1 MDSILDYFISL
12 QESEPT
18 ELPERAIE
26 RWNKRADFW
35 EDARKKKEKGDE
47 RVISAI
53 NYLDSKGLLEKNYD
67 VADIGC
73 GPGRFAA
80 AFAKYV
86 HKVVGLDISDKMVK
100 HGMEHIQ
107 NEGLNNAI
115 LYTCNFQTLDID
127 KSGYT
132 HAFDLVFSSMTPAI
146 HNMDGL
152 IKSMEMSRAWCCN
165 ITHLDRRNSLREQIL
180 QEVFGKQ
187 TAPQWNGRWFFSLF
201 NILFLLGYNPETSYE
216 KLHRETWVTPDEH
229 YIDFLMEHM
238 LPSEEHTQ
246 ENANKIMQWIQ
257 SHLNKDGQIKEITDS
272 TYGRILWDV
281 RNKTIRPDYRTI
293 IK

>member
-1 MDSILDYFISL
+1 MGRRT
-12 QESEPT
+12 Q
-18 ELPERAIE
+18 
-26 RWNKRADFW
+26 
-35 EDARKKKEKGDE
+35 KKEKGDE

-53 NYLDSKGLLEKNYD
+53 NYLDSKGLLEKIMMSQILD
-67 VADIGC
+67 AVPDGLLLH
-73 GPGRFAA
+73 
-80 AFAKYV
+80 FAKYV

-165 ITHLDRRNSLREQIL
+165 ITHLDRRNSLR
-180 QEVFGKQ
+180 
-187 TAPQWNGRWFFSLF
+187 NR
-201 NILFLLGYNPETSYE
+201 SYR
-216 KLHRETWVTPDEH
+216 KYL
-229 YIDFLMEHM
+229 
-238 LPSEEHTQ
+238 
-246 ENANKIMQWIQ
+246 ANKQHPNGMGDGFLSFQYIISAWI
-257 SHLNKDGQIKEITDS
+257 
-272 TYGRILWDV
+272 
-281 RNKTIRPDYRTI
+281 
-293 IK
+293 

>member
-12 QESEPT
+12 QESEPA

-86 HKVVGLDISDKMVK
+86 HKVVGQSGKSVREIASQVNCGKSTVSRIIQRSKEAKDMAVPSVPPSQPTTSGTMGQDGTVGTIREVK
-100 HGMEHIQ
+100 QAE
-107 NEGLNNAI
+107 
-115 LYTCNFQTLDID
+115 
-127 KSGYT
+127 
-132 HAFDLVFSSMTPAI
+132 
-146 HNMDGL
+146 
-152 IKSMEMSRAWCCN
+152 
-165 ITHLDRRNSLREQIL
+165 
-180 QEVFGKQ
+180 
-187 TAPQWNGRWFFSLF
+187 LF
-201 NILFLLGYNPETSYE
+201 AG
-216 KLHRETWVTPDEH
+216 
-229 YIDFLMEHM
+229 
-238 LPSEEHTQ
+238 Q
-246 ENANKIMQWIQ
+246 ENGEDK
-257 SHLNKDGQIKEITDS
+257 
-272 TYGRILWDV
+272 
-281 RNKTIRPDYRTI
+281 P
-293 IK
+293 

>member
-12 QESEPT
+12 QESEPA

-216 KLHRETWVTPDEH
+216 KGSIPKFV
-229 YIDFLMEHM
+229 
-238 LPSEEHTQ
+238 
-246 ENANKIMQWIQ
+246 
-257 SHLNKDGQIKEITDS
+257 
-272 TYGRILWDV
+272 
-281 RNKTIRPDYRTI
+281 
-293 IK
+293 

>member
-12 QESEPT
+12 QESEPA

-86 HKVVGLDISDKMVK
+86 HKVVGLDISDKW
-100 HGMEHIQ
+100 
-107 NEGLNNAI
+107 LN
-115 LYTCNFQTLDID
+115 T
-127 KSGYT
+127 
-132 HAFDLVFSSMTPAI
+132 
-146 HNMDGL
+146 
-152 IKSMEMSRAWCCN
+152 EWN
-165 ITHLDRRNSLREQIL
+165 IS
-180 QEVFGKQ
+180 KMK
-187 TAPQWNGRWFFSLF
+187 A
-201 NILFLLGYNPETSYE
+201 
-216 KLHRETWVTPDEH
+216 
-229 YIDFLMEHM
+229 
-238 LPSEEHTQ
+238 
-246 ENANKIMQWIQ
+246 
-257 SHLNKDGQIKEITDS
+257 
-272 TYGRILWDV
+272 
-281 RNKTIRPDYRTI
+281 
-293 IK
+293 

>member
-12 QESEPT
+12 QESEPA

-107 NEGLNNAI
+107 NEGLNNAEHSYYGSSHI
-115 LYTCNFQTLDID
+115 DTD
-127 KSGYT
+127 KSEDDEFGIRVHDT
-132 HAFDLVFSSMTPAI
+132 HSGRTMGNEQAWQAVT
-146 HNMDGL
+146 
-152 IKSMEMSRAWCCN
+152 SR
-165 ITHLDRRNSLREQIL
+165 HS
-180 QEVFGKQ
+180 
-187 TAPQWNGRWFFSLF
+187 
-201 NILFLLGYNPETSYE
+201 
-216 KLHRETWVTPDEH
+216 
-229 YIDFLMEHM
+229 
-238 LPSEEHTQ
+238 
-246 ENANKIMQWIQ
+246 
-257 SHLNKDGQIKEITDS
+257 GQIPAHCTQGEALANVAFLKYIAS
-272 TYGRILWDV
+272 TAIS
-281 RNKTIRPDYRTI
+281 K
-293 IK
+293 